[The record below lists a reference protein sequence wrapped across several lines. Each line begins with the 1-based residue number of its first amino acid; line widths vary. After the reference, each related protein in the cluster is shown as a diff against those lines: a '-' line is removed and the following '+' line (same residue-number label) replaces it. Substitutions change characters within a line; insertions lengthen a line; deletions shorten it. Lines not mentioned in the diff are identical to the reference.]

1 MRSGSLGKR
10 IMPLSLTI
18 DSSVKLN
25 SRASSKD
32 ETNTPLLAEYDSI
45 IQHQLKRRIIEVV
58 NEKAE
63 ETTDRVHYMPHH
75 SVVQPG
81 QGDV

>member
-1 MRSGSLGKR
+1 MKQ
-10 IMPLSLTI
+10 
-18 DSSVKLN
+18 KL
-25 SRASSKD
+25 
-32 ETNTPLLAEYDSI
+32 PLLAEYDSI
-45 IQHQLKRRIIEVV
+45 IQDQLKRRIIEAV

-75 SVVQPG
+75 SAVQPG

>member
-1 MRSGSLGKR
+1 MKQTL
-10 IMPLSLTI
+10 
-18 DSSVKLN
+18 
-25 SRASSKD
+25 
-32 ETNTPLLAEYDSI
+32 PLLAEYDSI
-45 IQHQLKRRIIEVV
+45 IQDQLKRRIIEVI

-63 ETTDRVHYMPHH
+63 ETTDRVHYKPHH